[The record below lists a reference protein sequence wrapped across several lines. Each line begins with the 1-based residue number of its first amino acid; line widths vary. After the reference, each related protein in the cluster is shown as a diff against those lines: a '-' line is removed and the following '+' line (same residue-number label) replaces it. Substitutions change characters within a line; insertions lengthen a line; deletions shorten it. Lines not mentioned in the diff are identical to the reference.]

1 VVLPKTGGFG
11 AVIWGRS
18 VDATPVLL
26 TPSGMQTGKA
36 VRLERTLPGEEL
48 VLRELV
54 AAQSLL
60 HCDPAAA
67 HGSHHCGFAAGDPPN
82 GIRRW
87 QIVHLATPTHA
98 QTVAK
103 VQGF

>member
-1 VVLPKTGGFG
+1 MVLPKTGGFS

-18 VDATPVLL
+18 VDATP
-26 TPSGMQTGKA
+26 GIADREWHATGKA
-36 VRLERTLPGEEL
+36 VRLERTPQGEGL

-60 HCDPAAA
+60 HRDPAAA
-67 HGSHHCGFAAGDPPN
+67 QGSHYCGCAAGDPPN

-98 QTVAK
+98 QTAAK
-103 VQGF
+103 AQGF